1 MSDIIEKNA
10 FAIADDALDQVAG
23 GAGLREKMDERFR
36 PLPGDA
42 GLPVQPADEVMKR
55 GGGIGIPVMGDEVM
69 RCGGET
75 PVSGNE
81 VMKPGGSIGTPVAG
95 DEVMGKKKLI

>member
-42 GLPVQPADEVMKR
+42 ELPVQPADEAMKRGGIGTPVEGDEVMKR
-55 GGGIGIPVMGDEVM
+55 GGIGTPVVGDEVM
-69 RCGGET
+69 
-75 PVSGNE
+75 
-81 VMKPGGSIGTPVAG
+81 A
-95 DEVMGKKKLI
+95 KKNLI

>member
-42 GLPVQPADEVMKR
+42 GLPVQPADEIVKR
-55 GGGIGIPVMGDEVM
+55 GGIGIPVMGDEVVKRGGIGIPVMGDEVM
-69 RCGGET
+69 KRGG
-75 PVSGNE
+75 
-81 VMKPGGSIGTPVAG
+81 IGTPVEG
-95 DEVMGKKKLI
+95 DEVMGKKDLR